1 MELLEGGRIRRPW
14 ASARDTNP
22 PATVRANNTLMVSIV
37 RESGLGIAPQMSTSL
52 FYTTFSS
59 LSSRYPGYPLGY
71 WSWMSLDERNA
82 DLSV

>member
-37 RESGLGIAPQMSTSL
+37 RESGLVITPHMSTSL

-71 WSWMSLDERNA
+71 LSWMSLDERNA